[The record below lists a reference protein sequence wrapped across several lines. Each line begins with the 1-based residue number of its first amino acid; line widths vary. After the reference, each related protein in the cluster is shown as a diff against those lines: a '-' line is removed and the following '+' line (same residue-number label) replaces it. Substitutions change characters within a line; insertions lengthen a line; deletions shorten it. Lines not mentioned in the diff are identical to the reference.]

1 MIVGV
6 ITISRETASGGDII
20 AGLAAQKL
28 GFTLVSKR
36 TIAENLPAFMQEDSS
51 VPVNPKKIPKNPFSK
66 EYISALH
73 EYIYD
78 LAIRENLVI
87 LGRGGQVLFR
97 DFPPSLH
104 VKIASGKAQRIQ
116 RVMQHYD
123 LGEEGAQKLIAEQE
137 RNKKRYL
144 KRVFGEDWS
153 SLHLYDLIINTDR
166 VSYEDAADIIVK
178 AFRIHG
184 EYREV
189 SEPRKEIPAAAL
201 QNNSRQQAGPSF
213 MHASEE
219 EFAKMLDFYRIKW
232 EYEPRVFP
240 LEWDDD
246 GNVTEAFAPDF
257 YLPEQDVYLELT
269 TQRQKLVWK
278 KNKKIRRLKKLYP
291 DVNIK
296 IMYNK
301 DIKGLLRKFGREEDL

>member
-1 MIVGV
+1 MGV
-6 ITISRETASGGDII
+6 ITISREFASGGDAV
-20 AGLAAQKL
+20 AGLVAQKL
-28 GFTLVSKR
+28 GFTLVSKK
-36 TIAENLPAFMQEDSS
+36 TITENLPVFMQEGSS
-51 VPVNPKKIPKNPFSK
+51 APVNPKKVSKNPYSK
-66 EYISALH
+66 EYTNALH

-78 LAIRENLVI
+78 LAIREDLVI
-87 LGRGGQVLFR
+87 LGRGGQVLFK

-104 VKIASGKAQRIQ
+104 VKIAASKAQRIQ
-116 RVMQHYD
+116 RVMRHYN
-123 LGEEGAQKLIAEQE
+123 LGEEAAQKLIMEQE
-137 RNKKRYL
+137 RTKKRYL
-144 KRVFGEDWS
+144 KRVFGVDWA
-153 SLHLYDLIINTDR
+153 SLHLYDLIVNTDR
-166 VSYEDAADIIVK
+166 VSHEDAADIIVK
-178 AFRIHG
+178 AYRIHG

-189 SEPRKEIPAAAL
+189 
-201 QNNSRQQAGPSF
+201 AGPREALPGAAEREDEGQEAGASF

-219 EFAKMLDFYRIKW
+219 EFARMLDFYRIKW

-240 LEWDDD
+240 LEWDSD

-296 IMYNK
+296 IMYSK
-301 DIKGLLRKFGREEDL
+301 DIKSLLRKFGMEEDLS